1 MKVFRLIVILTIG
14 ILTACSSSDSQLPT
28 QVILP
33 TDIPTEQPTST
44 PTPTPTITPSP
55 TPTAQPVSLPSSTN
69 ESASVA
75 FLHALNGFEQVD
87 IYVEA
92 TAYAFAMGYGQ
103 NTQASDISAGTY
115 TIRLMPAGTS
125 PRDNI
130 APYLLQQVELA
141 PQTTTVLV
149 IMGTT
154 QTPQLTP
161 FVLSNVPLDAG
172 QARISLVNFVEN
184 VPNLNLRQNGID
196 IALPVV
202 YGQQTIPANIA
213 SGQAT
218 IALHTGETTLLTEV
232 LSLRERENVTLFAY
246 GNPATATGV
255 RFVRFNNRVSGRT
268 TIRLVNISPAATLID
283 VYMNDTLFFSNADY
297 GRISDRQQI
306 TAGDYRV
313 AVYTGGADIS
323 RATPLYTTT
332 FTPRQ
337 DDSTILVF
345 MGGEGSLNLATVRDD
360 RSSMPPG
367 QARMIF
373 INALPN
379 SGVVQPSYQVG
390 DIPLVGRIAYGQ
402 ATNGILMDA
411 GLQFLYFMTN
421 SGTEQIPVEITE
433 NLMLEEGFSYLYFI
447 TGRDETVPP
456 VMLGEKIGVDESLTI
471 TYDTQPTQAPVLPIR
486 AQVVNMLLDRAPI
499 DVYIDNSPVAT
510 NLPHAQLSAPVIVG
524 ATASDFATV
533 SVRLPYNA
541 SDLALRQYPFQ
552 RDFVHTIY
560 IYGNTVEAPRIEVRV
575 EQALP
580 ETSDRAYVRL
590 NNFTTNADV
599 RFNLS
604 VADAAIEPVRPIDF
618 TPLPVV
624 QYREEMF
631 ANAQPV
637 IVDIAGN
644 QISRVASIPARLSDI
659 YIIDI
664 ELGLVAYKQLDVNF
678 EAGRIYDIIAI
689 QNSTDIQV
697 NVWIITHPPLTG

>member
-1 MKVFRLIVILTIG
+1 MKVFRLILILTIS
-14 ILTACSSSDSQLPT
+14 ILTACSPSDSQLPT

-44 PTPTPTITPSP
+44 PTPTPTDTPSP

-115 TIRLMPAGTS
+115 TIRLMPAGVS
-125 PRDNI
+125 PRDNVT
-130 APYLLQQVELA
+130 PYLLQQVELA

-149 IMGTT
+149 ITGTA

-172 QARISLVNFVEN
+172 LSRISLVNFVEN

-202 YGQQTIPANIA
+202 YGQKTIPANIT

-218 IALHTGETTLLTEV
+218 IALYTGETTLLTDI
-232 LSLRERENVTLFAY
+232 LNLRERENVTLFVY
-246 GNPATATGV
+246 GNPATGV
-255 RFVRFNNRVSGRT
+255 RFIRFNNRVAGRT
-268 TIRLVNISPAATLID
+268 TIRLVNISPVATLID
-283 VYMNDTLFFSNADY
+283 VYLNDSLFFSNADY
-297 GRISDRQQI
+297 GRMTDRQQI

-337 DDSTILVF
+337 DDSTTLVF
-345 MGGEGSLNLATVRDD
+345 MGGEGSLNLASVRDD
-360 RSSMPPG
+360 RSPMPPG
-367 QARMIF
+367 RARMIF
-373 INALPN
+373 VNALPN
-379 SGVVQPSYQVG
+379 SGVVQPNYQTG

-402 ATNGILMDA
+402 STNGVLMDA
-411 GLQFLYFMTN
+411 GLQYLYFMTN
-421 SGTEQIPVEITE
+421 SGVDQTPVEIIE
-433 NLMLEEGFSYLYFI
+433 NLRLEEGVSYLYFI

-456 VMLGEKIGVDESLTI
+456 VMLSEQIGVDERLAISL
-471 TYDTQPTQAPVLPIR
+471 DTQPTQAPVLPIR

-499 DVYIDNSPVAT
+499 DVYIDNSPVAI
-510 NLPHAQLSAPVIVG
+510 NLPHAQLSVPVIIG

-541 SDLALRQYPFQ
+541 SDLALREYPFQ

-560 IYGNTVEAPRIEVRV
+560 IYGNTVEAPRIEIRV
-575 EQALP
+575 EQTAP
-580 ETSDRAYVRL
+580 QETDRAYIRL

-604 VADAAIEPVRPIDF
+604 VADAAVDPVRPVDF

-637 IVDIAGN
+637 ILDIAGN
-644 QISRVASIPARLSDI
+644 RISRVATIPARLSDI
-659 YIIDI
+659 YLIDI
-664 ELGLVAYKQLDVNF
+664 ELGLVAYKQFDINF
-678 EAGRIYDIIAI
+678 EAGRIYDIIVI
-689 QNSTDIQV
+689 QNQYDIQV

>member
-1 MKVFRLIVILTIG
+1 MKVFCLILILTIG
-14 ILTACSSSDSQLPT
+14 ILTACSPSDSQLPT

-75 FLHALNGFEQVD
+75 FLHALNGLAEVD

-115 TIRLMPAGTS
+115 TIRLMPAGMS

-130 APYLLQQVELA
+130 TPYLLQQVELA
-141 PQTTTVLV
+141 SQTTTVLV
-149 IMGTT
+149 ITGTA
-154 QTPQLTP
+154 QAPQLTP
-161 FVLSNVPLDAG
+161 FILSSAPLDAG
-172 QARISLVNFVEN
+172 QGRISLVNFVEN
-184 VPNLNLRQNGID
+184 IPNLNLRQNGID

-202 YGQQTIPANIA
+202 YGQQTIPANIT

-218 IALHTGETTLLTEV
+218 IALHTGETSLLTEV
-232 LSLRERENVTLFAY
+232 LSLRERENVTLFVY
-246 GNPATATGV
+246 GNPATGV
-255 RFVRFNNRVSGRT
+255 RFIRFNNRVAGRT
-268 TIRLVNISPAATLID
+268 SIRLVNISPVATLID
-283 VYMNDTLFFSNADY
+283 VYLNDSLFFSNADY
-297 GRISDRQQI
+297 GRMTDRQQI

-337 DDSTILVF
+337 DDSTTLVF
-345 MGGEGSLNLATVRDD
+345 MGGEGSLNLASVRDD

-367 QARMIF
+367 QARVIF
-373 INALPN
+373 VNALPN
-379 SGVVQPSYQVG
+379 SGVVQPNYQTG

-402 ATNGILMDA
+402 STNGVLMDA
-411 GLQFLYFMTN
+411 GLQYLYFMTN

-433 NLMLEEGFSYLYFI
+433 NLRLEEGVSYLYFI
-447 TGRDETVPP
+447 TGRDESIPP
-456 VMLGEKIGVDESLTI
+456 VMLSEQIGVDERLTI
-471 TYDTQPTQAPVLPIR
+471 TFDTQPTQAPVLPIR

-499 DVYIDNSPVAT
+499 DVYIDNSPVAIA
-510 NLPHAQLSAPVIVG
+510 LPHAQLSAPVIVG
-524 ATASDFATV
+524 ATASDFAFV
-533 SVRLPYNA
+533 SVRLPNNA
-541 SDLALRQYPFQ
+541 SDLALREYPFQ

-575 EQALP
+575 EQTMP
-580 ETSDRAYVRL
+580 QETDRAYIRL

-604 VADAAIEPVRPIDF
+604 VADSAVDPVRPVDF

-637 IVDIAGN
+637 ILDIAGN
-644 QISRVASIPARLSDI
+644 RISRVASIPARLSDI

-664 ELGLVAYKQLDVNF
+664 ELGLVAYKQFDINF
-678 EAGRIYDIIAI
+678 EAGRIYDIIVI
-689 QNSTDIQV
+689 QNQYDIQV